1 MEGSFAMMKKPWKEP
16 TLDDLLADPI
26 LDLLLACDRVNR
38 EELLAV
44 IERGRRALARAAR
57 GQLSQI
63 PGPVGAVIQWP
74 LLVAE

>member
-1 MEGSFAMMKKPWKEP
+1 MEGSFAMIKKPWKEP

-26 LDLLLACDRVNR
+26 LDLLLARDRVSR

-44 IERGRRALARAAR
+44 IESARRALARAAR

-63 PGPVGAVIQWP
+63 PGPVAAVIQWP

>member
-26 LDLLLACDRVNR
+26 LDLLLARDRVNR

-44 IERGRRALARAAR
+44 VESARRGLARAAR
-57 GQLSQI
+57 DRLLRMQ
-63 PGPVGAVIQWP
+63 GPVGAAIAKP
-74 LLVAE
+74 LLAAE